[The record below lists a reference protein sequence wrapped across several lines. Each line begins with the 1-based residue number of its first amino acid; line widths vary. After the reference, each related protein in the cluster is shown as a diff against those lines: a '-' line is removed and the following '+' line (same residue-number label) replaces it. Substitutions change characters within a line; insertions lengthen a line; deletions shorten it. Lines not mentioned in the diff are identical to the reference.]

1 MRRRPVVSFVVFVVL
16 VLVGGSGEAGESDLA
31 DYIRSHYTKFEYR
44 IPMRDGVELF
54 TVVYVP
60 NDASDERTYP
70 IILARSPYSVGPYG
84 VDRYPES
91 FHLPEEL
98 VRDGFIIVEQDVRGR
113 FMSGGEFVNMRPH
126 IDSKGGPEDVDES
139 TDTWDTVEWLVTH
152 LEYAEPRV
160 GIWGNS
166 YLGFYTSAGII
177 DTHPAIKAAMP
188 SAPIA
193 DWWFDDMHHHG
204 AFSLNLTFNF
214 FSSFGVVRRGPTTE
228 WPERFDH
235 ETPDGYRFFL
245 DLGPLSNVDTSYF
258 HNEIPFWEAVVSH
271 PDRDQFWMSRNILP
285 HLKNISCAVLTVG
298 GLFDA
303 EDLYGAWNTYSSI
316 ERQNPGIESTL
327 VMGPWSH
334 GAWLRSEG
342 RKLGD
347 ADFGFATGTDFR
359 ERVMIPFFLHH
370 LKGGPASDLPEAI
383 VFETGANRWRSFDAW
398 PPPDVE
404 ARTLFLGPN
413 QGLEWEAPAGEGE
426 AFAEFISDPAKPVP
440 YTQTITTGWHKE
452 YMIED
457 QRFASRRPD
466 VLVFRSAPLEENTT
480 LAGPLEADLW
490 VSTTGTD
497 ADWVVKLIDEF
508 PGRLEGY
515 DPKSGEKDLG
525 GTQRLVRSEIF
536 RGRYRNGYDRPE
548 AFIPGQPTR
557 VVVPLQA
564 ILHTFK
570 KGHRIVI
577 EIQSTLFP
585 FFDRN
590 PQTFVPNIYTA
601 RDEDFVKAT
610 HRVYV
615 SGEHPSVIR
624 VGVLPG
630 PAGVSPHLPP
640 VFEAKGER
648 HNEIR

>member
-1 MRRRPVVSFVVFVVL
+1 MRRRPVVSFIIFVVL

-54 TVVYVP
+54 TVAYVP

-91 FHLPEEL
+91 FYLPEEL

-126 IDSKGGPEDVDES
+126 VDSKHGPDDIDES
-139 TDTWDTVEWLVTH
+139 TDAWDTVEWLVTH

-193 DWWFDDMHHHG
+193 DW
-204 AFSLNLTFNF
+204 
-214 FSSFGVVRRGPTTE
+214 
-228 WPERFDH
+228 
-235 ETPDGYRFFL
+235 
-245 DLGPLSNVDTSYF
+245 
-258 HNEIPFWEAVVSH
+258 
-271 PDRDQFWMSRNILP
+271 
-285 HLKNISCAVLTVG
+285 
-298 GLFDA
+298 
-303 EDLYGAWNTYSSI
+303 
-316 ERQNPGIESTL
+316 
-327 VMGPWSH
+327 
-334 GAWLRSEG
+334 
-342 RKLGD
+342 
-347 ADFGFATGTDFR
+347 
-359 ERVMIPFFLHH
+359 
-370 LKGGPASDLPEAI
+370 
-383 VFETGANRWRSFDAW
+383 
-398 PPPDVE
+398 
-404 ARTLFLGPN
+404 
-413 QGLEWEAPAGEGE
+413 
-426 AFAEFISDPAKPVP
+426 
-440 YTQTITTGWHKE
+440 
-452 YMIED
+452 
-457 QRFASRRPD
+457 
-466 VLVFRSAPLEENTT
+466 
-480 LAGPLEADLW
+480 
-490 VSTTGTD
+490 
-497 ADWVVKLIDEF
+497 VVKLIDEF

-525 GTQRLVRSEIF
+525 GTRRLIRSEIF

-548 AFIPGQPTR
+548 AFVPGQPTR

-590 PQTFVPNIYTA
+590 PQTFIPNIYTA

-624 VGVLPG
+624 VGILPG